1 MAANFNQEY
10 ADRLRDLQDQV
21 TQKEAQ
27 VMELIVQHGRELEA
41 ANEPLEAERAAHAI
55 TRAELANAVRELRE
69 LHAKL
74 GRGIKKHGDWD
85 EVSPPKEVYPPL
97 RSLCCSCSFFLDVA

>member
-27 VMELIVQHGRELEA
+27 VKEIIVQHGRELEA
-41 ANEPLEAERAAHAI
+41 ANEPLAAEKAAHAI
-55 TRAELANAVRELRE
+55 TRAELANAVRELQE

-74 GRGIKKHGDWD
+74 DRGIKKHGDWD
-85 EVSPPKEVYPPL
+85 KVSSPREVCPPL
-97 RSLCCSCSFFLDVA
+97 RSLCYSC